1 MALICLNFT
10 HLFSLSLY
18 IHILTSSNSDSN
30 EVIAVKNVVTPS
42 KILNCVDQGLV
53 KTNTIN
59 EKLVLGNVCFL

>member
-59 EKLVLGNVCFL
+59 EKLDLGNVCFL